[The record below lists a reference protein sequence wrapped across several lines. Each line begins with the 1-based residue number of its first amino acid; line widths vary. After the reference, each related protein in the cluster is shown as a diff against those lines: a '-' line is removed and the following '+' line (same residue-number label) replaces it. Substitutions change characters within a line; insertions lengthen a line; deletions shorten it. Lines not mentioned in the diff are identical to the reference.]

1 MCENIAASESDA
13 PSESKSHLPTN
24 GRIQQLNEPSAN
36 ALLYSFSIREKVVAD
51 EHQNLA
57 KRKQNKTKR
66 MAERLNKLLPNK

>member
-1 MCENIAASESDA
+1 M
-13 PSESKSHLPTN
+13 
-24 GRIQQLNEPSAN
+24 
-36 ALLYSFSIREKVVAD
+36 VAD